1 MSRIG
6 PPDAIRDKMTT
17 EAGLGFL
24 YVDRPTRA
32 SLHTSGNVEAQSKTS
47 EFENLRGDLTKVYMD
62 ATTERG
68 HITYVFD
75 EKRAVL
81 RRTRKGC
88 VFIWR
93 MGLRRRSSISLSA
106 QRA

>member
-1 MSRIG
+1 M
-6 PPDAIRDKMTT
+6 
-17 EAGLGFL
+17 
-24 YVDRPTRA
+24 YVDGPTRA
-32 SLHTSGNVEAQSKTS
+32 LFHTSGNLEAQSKTS
-47 EFENLRGDLTKVYMD
+47 EFEDLRGDLTKVYMD
-62 ATTERG
+62 ATTEQG